1 MKGSN
6 KQNKLIEKFIQEM
19 QEANLTIHEVEKIP
33 SLLKRKLG
41 KKIQKQKRRELF
53 GFVPES
59 SDGPTRP
66 DKKCSNKKSTK

>member
-19 QEANLTIHEVEKIP
+19 QEENLTIHDAEKIP
-33 SLLKRKLG
+33 SLLKRKLR

-53 GFVPES
+53 GFVPEDS
-59 SDGPTRP
+59 LTGTNG
-66 DKKCSNKKSTK
+66 KFMNNKTN